1 MPDGPPR
8 RGRKD
13 APLDPAAPPHR
24 RELAQQLRD
33 LKAECGGPTYRVLSD
48 LSHCASGTLSE
59 AANGRRLPT
68 WETTRAFV
76 TGCLR
81 HAGREAEASRM
92 CAQWRV
98 RWDRAAAAEAE
109 HDPAPPPAPGLDR
122 PAPAPARPGGT
133 VRRLVAAAVAVAL
146 LCTLAGSVAPEPP
159 PMTGLFNVVLAPFRW
174 SGPDPVAVVAPRLE
188 AAIRGELR
196 AWSTRTPSAQTRG
209 PERVRGIDDEADFAR
224 AAGTH
229 GADVVLRPDFR
240 MAGDGLTVTIEI
252 FIAERAL
259 GETPEFAGL
268 HALGI
273 TEPADV
279 IDRDLRLN
287 EELAESTVRY
297 LDAVVAFV
305 RGLGAYGRGELTA
318 AEEQFQLADRA
329 LETVE
334 RGPGGHRIRR
344 EVVHLMLGNTVGA
357 ADPARAAA
365 HFRRA
370 AADAPGYR
378 RAEMGLA
385 ETARTTAQC
394 RPGDANRA
402 HLAEAIG
409 HYRRA
414 LTMDPAGD
422 PTPAAFLDMRA
433 RLGLG
438 LAYQCLSLA
447 GDASRWTPAET
458 EFAAVVRLYRSARL
472 SSGSARQARWFAAEA
487 RAGQALNA
495 LADARPA
502 AAAVAYEDALAL
514 LAGMDVVR
522 PAFVEREIV
531 LLRNLRTT
539 YVRLGRTA
547 DVTRVDQ
554 RITAAERRR

>member
-1 MPDGPPR
+1 MPDAPPR
-8 RGRKD
+8 RGRKE

-33 LKAECGGPTYRVLSD
+33 LKAECGGPTYRVLSE

-81 HAGREAEASRM
+81 HAGREAEASRLS
-92 CAQWRV
+92 AQWRV

-109 HDPAPPPAPGLDR
+109 HDATPPPVAV
-122 PAPAPARPGGT
+122 PARPA
-133 VRRLVAAAVAVAL
+133 VPPARRGRTGRRLLVAAVAL
-146 LCTLAGSVAPEPP
+146 ALVCALAGSVAPGPP
-159 PMTGLFNVVLAPFRW
+159 PMTGLFNVVLAPYRW
-174 SGPDPVAVVAPRLE
+174 SGPGPLPAVAPRLQ

-196 AWSTRTPSAQTRG
+196 TWSARTPSARTRG
-209 PERVRGIDDEADFAR
+209 PERISRIDGEAGFAQVAR
-224 AAGTH
+224 AH

-240 MAGDGLTVTIEI
+240 AAGDGLTVTIEI
-252 FIAERAL
+252 FIAERTL

-268 HALGI
+268 HKLGL

-279 IDRDLRLN
+279 IDGDLRLN
-287 EELAESTVRY
+287 EELAESTVHY

-305 RGLGAYGRGELTA
+305 RGLGAYGRGELSA
-318 AEEQFQLADRA
+318 AEEQFQLADRILA
-329 LETVE
+329 TVE

-357 ADPARAAA
+357 ADPARAAV

-370 AADAPGYR
+370 AEDAPGYR

-385 ETARTTAQC
+385 ETARTTAHC
-394 RPGDANRA
+394 RPGDRNRA
-402 HLAEAIG
+402 RLEEAIG

-414 LTMDPAGD
+414 LTMDPTVD
-422 PTPAAFLDMRA
+422 PARAVFLDMKA

-447 GDASRWTPAET
+447 GAAPRWALAET
-458 EFAAVVRLYRSARL
+458 EFGAVARLYHGARL
-472 SSGSARQARWFAAEA
+472 DSGSARQARWFAAEA

-495 LADARPA
+495 LAGGRPA
-502 AAAVAYEDALAL
+502 AAATAYEEALGL

-522 PAFVEREIV
+522 PTFVERELV
-531 LLRNLRTT
+531 LLRNLRAT
-539 YVRLGRTA
+539 YARLGRTA
-547 DVTRVDQ
+547 DVARVDQ